1 MFADDFLSLRDFAP
15 TEIHHLLELAADIKA
30 RPAAFSTAL
39 RGKTLAMIFEKPSLR
54 TRVTFDVGIQQL
66 GGFSLYLSPAEI
78 SLGKRESIH
87 DVAKN
92 LERMVQGIMI
102 RTFAHQIVE
111 EMAKEASVP
120 IINGLTDYSHPCQ
133 AMADFLT
140 IKEAKGRVDGIKLAF
155 VGDGN
160 NVAHSL
166 MFAGALLGAHI
177 SIVCPKGYEP
187 KGDATAWSTAQAAKT
202 GGSIVVTND
211 PVEGVR
217 GADVIYTDVW
227 ASMGQEAEAEARKRL
242 FLPYQ
247 VNEAHGRARE
257 TGRVVHALPA
267 RSPRGGGDGG
277 RHRLAALG
285 GVPGGREPAPRP
297 EGNHAG
303 TDGVADVPHCTGR
316 HRRQLADPRRREGD
330 DCRAA
335 GQHAPD
341 GCRDRRAHPGRDQPR
356 DHARERPAGR
366 RRTAALGARV

>member
-15 TEIHHLLELAADIKA
+15 TEIHHLLELAADLKA
-30 RPAAFSTAL
+30 RPAEFSTAL

-54 TRVTFDVGIQQL
+54 TRVTFDVGVQQL

-111 EMAKEASVP
+111 EMAKEASIP

-140 IKEAKGRVDGIKLAF
+140 IKEVKGRVDGIKLAF

-166 MFAGALLGAHI
+166 MFAGALLGAHV
-177 SIVCPKGYEP
+177 SIVAPPGFEP
-187 KGDATAWSTAQAAKT
+187 KADATAWATKRAAET
-202 GGSIVVTND
+202 GGSCVITND

-217 GADVIYTDVW
+217 DADVIYTDVW
-227 ASMGQEAEAEARKRL
+227 ASMGQEAEAEARRKL
-242 FLPYQ
+242 FMPYQ
-247 VNEAHGRARE
+247 VNEAMVA
-257 TGRVVHALPA
+257 HAKADVSFMHCLPA
-267 RSPRGGGDGG
+267 HRGEEVTAAVIDSPRAVVFQEAEN
-277 RHRLAALG
+277 RL
-285 GVPGGREPAPRP
+285 
-297 EGNHAG
+297 HAQK
-303 TDGVADVPHCTGR
+303 AIM
-316 HRRQLADPRRREGD
+316 LELMA
-330 DCRAA
+330 
-335 GQHAPD
+335 
-341 GCRDRRAHPGRDQPR
+341 
-356 DHARERPAGR
+356 
-366 RRTAALGARV
+366 